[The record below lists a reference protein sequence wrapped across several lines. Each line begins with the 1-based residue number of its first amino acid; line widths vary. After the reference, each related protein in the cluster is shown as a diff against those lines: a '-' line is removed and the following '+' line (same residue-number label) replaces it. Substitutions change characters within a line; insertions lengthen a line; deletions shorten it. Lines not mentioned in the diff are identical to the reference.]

1 MVALDSLDL
10 AASNGLNGTSRNSY
24 DPVTMK
30 AWFKLLAEKNQLI
43 RQEQELLV
51 QAKLL
56 ELEDNSAKMEV
67 ELRSHLSGDT
77 PTNTG
82 MHHLDCHREG
92 KGLSRKR
99 LFLISRRD
107 SIFCSSF
114 VYPRLL

>member
-1 MVALDSLDL
+1 MRGEDIDDDNMVALDSLDL

-56 ELEDNSAKMEV
+56 ELDDNSAKMEV

-82 MHHLDCHREG
+82 THH
-92 KGLSRKR
+92 
-99 LFLISRRD
+99 FI
-107 SIFCSSF
+107 
-114 VYPRLL
+114 